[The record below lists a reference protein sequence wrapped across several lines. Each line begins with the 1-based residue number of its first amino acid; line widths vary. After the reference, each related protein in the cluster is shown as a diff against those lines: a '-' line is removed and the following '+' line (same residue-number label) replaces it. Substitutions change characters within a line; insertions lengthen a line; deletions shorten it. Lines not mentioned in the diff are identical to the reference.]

1 VGGHNPLEPARLGC
15 PFVAGFHVERW
26 PVYEELSRLG
36 GTRLL
41 SGAEIGETFRGALDR
56 AANHAAMAR
65 TAYEFV
71 AARDGQSQEAAARLI
86 DLAAW

>member
-1 VGGHNPLEPARLGC
+1 
-15 PFVAGFHVERW
+15 
-26 PVYEELSRLG
+26 
-36 GTRLL
+36 
-41 SGAEIGETFRGALDR
+41 
-56 AANHAAMAR
+56 MAR